1 MIQDLYI
8 TYVYDFK
15 YIDSQETTI
24 ISRQYTHLISKETI
38 PYEKW

>member
-8 TYVYDFK
+8 TYVYDLK
-15 YIDSQETTI
+15 YIDGQETTI

-38 PYEKW
+38 AYDK